1 MSKHS
6 PVVSVKQQLLETGD
20 YIDPGSTSTIPEFSS
35 LLFFFIFLFF
45 TIV

>member
-35 LLFFFIFLFF
+35 RYFILIFNFF
-45 TIV
+45 